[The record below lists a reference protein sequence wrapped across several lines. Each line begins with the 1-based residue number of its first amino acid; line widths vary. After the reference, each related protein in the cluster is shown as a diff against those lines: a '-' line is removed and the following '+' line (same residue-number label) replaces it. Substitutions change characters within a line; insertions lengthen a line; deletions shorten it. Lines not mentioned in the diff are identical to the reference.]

1 MLPLDRTPFG
11 LSLWIIIHLYD
22 PSLFLFFSWVCQC
35 NVVCFYSVHNE
46 NILRRSICFQHHACF
61 SIAIELAEIW
71 FVLKIPP
78 ITGSSGWFWGEMK
91 RWVAKA
97 KVILWFWRKTKGIK
111 EPLAF
116 VERIAD
122 IYRNVKFDRVV
133 LTFVSKILGRFS
145 SAPKLYCSW
154 KLWAKVNYK
163 QLHLATKSIWGFNPI
178 LEQIAWK
185 CKIDCLL
192 ELEGEEGEGRD
203 IKL

>member
-1 MLPLDRTPFG
+1 M
-11 LSLWIIIHLYD
+11 
-22 PSLFLFFSWVCQC
+22 
-35 NVVCFYSVHNE
+35 
-46 NILRRSICFQHHACF
+46 CFQHHACF
-61 SIAIELAEIW
+61 SIAIKLAKIW

-78 ITGSSGWFWGEMK
+78 NYWKQWLVL
-91 RWVAKA
+91 R
-97 KVILWFWRKTKGIK
+97 
-111 EPLAF
+111 
-116 VERIAD
+116 
-122 IYRNVKFDRVV
+122 RNEKMSCQGQSHSLV
-133 LTFVSKILGRFS
+133 LTKDKRDKGAAGICGKNCRHLPKCEIWQSCIDICVKNIGQIS

-203 IKL
+203 IKISKFRWCTIPQWSRLHPQNQCNLFVILSGFSLKFHL